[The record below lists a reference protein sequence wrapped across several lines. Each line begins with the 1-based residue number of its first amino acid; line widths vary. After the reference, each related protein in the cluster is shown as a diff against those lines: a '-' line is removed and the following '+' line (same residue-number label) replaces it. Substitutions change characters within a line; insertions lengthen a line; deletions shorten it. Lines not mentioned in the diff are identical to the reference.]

1 MKKIDAALLK
11 VQGELGRIDKSAT
24 NPHFKSKYTKLCDM
38 IAAVKPTLQKHG
50 LYLRFPIRSTTSCSQ
65 EGKVTV
71 ITTLLCLIT
80 HAESGDTVESH
91 MIMDPAKIV
100 NPHKV
105 GGEITYCSRYTL
117 ASLLALELTD
127 TDDDG
132 NAAAGLPAPSIDTDW

>member
-24 NPHFKSKYTKLCDM
+24 NNHYKSKYTPLCDM

-50 LYLRFPIRSTTSCSQ
+50 LYLRFDLRDEAQIA
-65 EGKVTV
+65 GDKVHV
-71 ITTLLCLIT
+71 ITTVRCTIT
-80 HAESGDTVESH
+80 HSESGEFAYADK
-91 MIMDPAKIV
+91 IMDPGKIS
-100 NPHKV
+100 NIHKV

-132 NAAAGLPAPSIDTDW
+132 NAAAGLSAPSIDTDW

>member
-24 NPHFKSKYTKLCDM
+24 NPHFKSKYTRLCDM

-50 LYLRFPIRSTTSCSQ
+50 LYLRFPINS
-65 EGKVTV
+65 EAVVEDGKVHV
-71 ITTLLCLIT
+71 INTLRCMIT
-80 HAESGDTVESH
+80 HSESGEVVVSDMV
-91 MIMDPAKIV
+91 MDPAKV
-100 NPHKV
+100 TNPHKV

-132 NAAAGLPAPSIDTDW
+132 NAAAGLSAPSIDTDW